1 MRPKL
6 KIQNMKGQ
14 LSPVSGQK
22 AWGKGQNDVTTTRE
36 TESASWRQVGWSYH
50 HHRPTIALFSSS
62 YHCFIFIIVSSS
74 SSYHCFIF
82 IIVPLLY
89 FHHCTIALFHYCII
103 IKMGPRYMRH
113 KFSPDQKWSL
123 SKLITRVRPNSKNIF
138 ENIVLQKYSMI
149 NFGLQ
154 EYFSLFVG
162 KLWKL
167 KMSSWSRFKVK
178 QETSLPLSHEYVIAR
193 TFARFEREKS
203 GDLAFNTKPWIS
215 IARKF

>member
-1 MRPKL
+1 MTSQQPER
-6 KIQNMKGQ
+6 Q
-14 LSPVSGQK
+14 SRHR
-22 AWGKGQNDVTTTRE
+22 DVRLDD
-36 TESASWRQVGWSYH
+36 R
-50 HHRPTIALFSSS
+50 I
-62 YHCFIFIIVSSS
+62 IIIVL
-74 SSYHCFIF
+74 
-82 IIVPLLY
+82 PLPY
-89 FHHCTIALFHYCII
+89 FHYCII
-103 IKMGPRYMRH
+103 IKMGPGYMWH

-203 GDLAFNTKPWIS
+203 GILLSIQNLEFPSAGNFKFPDYSGGWEIFRFWSWIRVGNTLYK
-215 IARKF
+215 RNG

>member
-50 HHRPTIALFSSS
+50 HHYRYFSLFSSS
-62 YHCFIFIIVSSS
+62 YHCFIFM
-74 SSYHCFIF
+74 
-82 IIVPLLY
+82 IVPLLY
-89 FHHCTIALFHYCII
+89 FHYRII
-103 IKMGPRYMRH
+103 IKMGPRYMWH

-215 IARKF
+215 IGRKF

>member
-1 MRPKL
+1 MTSQQPER
-6 KIQNMKGQ
+6 Q
-14 LSPVSGQK
+14 SRHR
-22 AWGKGQNDVTTTRE
+22 DVR
-36 TESASWRQVGWSYH
+36 SDDR
-50 HHRPTIALFSSS
+50 I
-62 YHCFIFIIVSSS
+62 IIIVL
-74 SSYHCFIF
+74 
-82 IIVPLLY
+82 PLPY
-89 FHHCTIALFHYCII
+89 FHYCII
-103 IKMGPRYMRH
+103 IKMGPGYMWH

-203 GDLAFNTKPWIS
+203 GILLSIQNLEFPSAGNFKFPDYSGGWGDLQILKLDKSWKHIVQT
-215 IARKF
+215 

>member
-62 YHCFIFIIVSSS
+62 YHCSIFIALPLLYFHHRTIALFSLSN
-74 SSYHCFIF
+74 HCFIF

-89 FHHCTIALFHYCII
+89 FII
-103 IKMGPRYMRH
+103 VSSSKW
-113 KFSPDQKWSL
+113 DQDTCDISL
-123 SKLITRVRPNSKNIF
+123 AQTRSD
-138 ENIVLQKYSMI
+138 LCQ
-149 NFGLQ
+149 
-154 EYFSLFVG
+154 
-162 KLWKL
+162 
-167 KMSSWSRFKVK
+167 SWS
-178 QETSLPLSHEYVIAR
+178 QESDQIQKIFLKILFCRNIRWSILGSR
-193 TFARFEREKS
+193 NTFLCSWENYGNWKCLLEVDSK
-203 GDLAFNTKPWIS
+203 
-215 IARKF
+215 